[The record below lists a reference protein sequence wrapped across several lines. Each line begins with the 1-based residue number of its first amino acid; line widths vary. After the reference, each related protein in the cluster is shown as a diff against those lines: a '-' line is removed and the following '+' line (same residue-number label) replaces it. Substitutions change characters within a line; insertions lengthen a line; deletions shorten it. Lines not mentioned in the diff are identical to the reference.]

1 MGSTSTLKN
10 SVIFPLFLKYVQGL
24 NQPTPYLR
32 AITQKL
38 ETLWGATDDEHRHV
52 IIDVLA
58 NSTVESTQYSVPW
71 GSIVTL
77 GNPKNIPLKLIMEC
91 LGQHPVQE
99 HSITLQET
107 LPPKQYQQVHQ
118 EISEQIMWR
127 LKNPYA
133 FEGTITPIR
142 QDGSPENVVAGPHIY
157 RFGLE
162 NCVNSLAAVTMS
174 PARMAPV
181 VLKHVRASELYPL
194 YPLHRKVPLAAQ
206 EGAETLIYQQGIT
219 DTSVT
224 AAMITLTH
232 CPEALVEKYFHNRI
246 DDITGSDYQVWAEK
260 MEHMFPAQKYA
271 YQRTSEGVNYDAY
284 YAWEYLKATHQVNS
298 IFEETDTTSLPDI
311 TPAMKEWLEDTA
323 SEPEMVLTQDTYIF

>member
-10 SVIFPLFLKYVQGL
+10 SVIFPLFLEYVRGF

-32 AITQKL
+32 TITQKL

-52 IIDVLA
+52 ILDVIA
-58 NSTVESTQYSVPW
+58 NSTVKSTQYSVPW
-71 GSIVTL
+71 GSVVTL
-77 GNPKNIPLKLIMEC
+77 GIPKNISLKLIMEC
-91 LGQHPVQE
+91 LGQRPAQE
-99 HSITLQET
+99 HSITLKET

-133 FEGTITPIR
+133 FEGTIIPIR
-142 QDGSPENVVAGPHIY
+142 KDGSPENVVAGPHIY

-162 NCVNSLAAVTMS
+162 NFVNALAAVTMS

-181 VLKHVRASELYPL
+181 ILKHVHSCDFYPL
-194 YPLHRKVPLAAQ
+194 YRKIPATAQ
-206 EGAETLIYQQGIT
+206 EGAQSLFNQKNIT
-219 DTSVT
+219 DTTVT
-224 AAMITLTH
+224 AAMIALTH
-232 CPEALVEKYFHNRI
+232 CPEALVEKYFHNHI

-271 YQRTSEGVNYDAY
+271 YQRASEGVNYDAY
-284 YAWEYLKATHQVNS
+284 YAWEYLKATHQVNN

-311 TPAMKEWLEDTA
+311 TATMKEWLEDTV
-323 SEPEMVLTQDTYIF
+323 SEPEMVLTTKDTYIF